1 MTTTLSGARAGTD
14 LRVAVLGLGQRSTL
28 ARYAHRPGRGSR
40 VVAVCDVDP
49 GAVAAARAR
58 YGDDVR
64 GAHDLRALLAAEEQL
79 DAAFVLTPD
88 ARHEDM
94 AVALLEAG
102 VATYVE
108 KPLAITVE
116 GCDRILET
124 ARRTG
129 TPLYVGHNMRHM
141 PVVLAMRKLIRSGA
155 IGEVKAVW
163 CRHFVGHGGDY
174 YFRDWHAD
182 RRETTGLLLQK
193 GAHDLDVIAWLAGS
207 DAVRVHAMGSLA
219 VYGEDHPGRGRH
231 AHGQEPTAADGTG
244 WPPSA
249 MRGLHP
255 VVDVEDHSMVHLQ
268 LASGV
273 LASYVQC
280 HFTPDYWR
288 SYTLIGTEGRLEN
301 FGDTEPGT
309 VVKVWQRR
317 SGYRADA
324 DLVVEV
330 PSASRAD
337 GGDLAGH
344 GGADPAIVAEFLRFV
359 RDRVPTLTSPVAA
372 RQAVAAGCAA
382 TRSLREGG
390 RPVDVAPLDPAL
402 HAYFADGEPE
412 HDGDPEHVGHTE
424 EKP

>member
-1 MTTTLSGARAGTD
+1 MTAPLPGALPATDLPASD

-40 VVAVCDVDP
+40 VVAVCDVDA

-64 GAHDLRALLAAEEQL
+64 GVQDLRALLAPGERL

-116 GCDRILET
+116 GCDRILDT

-129 TPLYVGHNMRHM
+129 TALYVGHNMRHM
-141 PVVLAMRKLIRSGA
+141 PVVLAMRELIRSGA

-207 DAVRVHAMGSLA
+207 DAVRVHATGSLA
-219 VYGEDHPGRGRH
+219 VYGDDHPARGPD
-231 AHGQEPTAADGTG
+231 ALGQEPTAADGTG
-244 WPPSA
+244 WPPSS

-268 LASGV
+268 LANGV

-288 SYTLIGTEGRLEN
+288 NYTVIGTEGRLEN

-330 PSASRAD
+330 TSAPRAD
-337 GGDLAGH
+337 EGDLAGH

-359 RDRVPTLTSPVAA
+359 RDREPTLTSPVAA

-382 TRSLREGG
+382 TSSLREGG
-390 RPVDVAPLDPAL
+390 RPVDVPPLDPAL
-402 HAYFADGEPE
+402 HAYFAAGE
-412 HDGDPEHVGHTE
+412 TE